1 MEERKNQRKKKGA
14 SLEKDEIEE
23 AKEREMEE
31 RKKEG
36 ASLEKDEIEEARE
49 REMEERKN
57 QRKKKVR
64 KKKEFK
70 LHLER
75 RREKRNKRG
84 ASLGRKTTRK
94 KENEKE
100 KIKEKGEERERE
112 KYIKIFPKRNAS
124 IPNTNVFRLWL
135 MIKQLL
141 TKTSSSRHGTGKVVV
156 TPKREKPA
164 QQPDGT
170 GRPERYAANGYH
182 VAHRVRRRGD
192 N

>member
-1 MEERKNQRKKKGA
+1 MIHLKRSRRK
-14 SLEKDEIEE
+14 L
-23 AKEREMEE
+23 
-31 RKKEG
+31 
-36 ASLEKDEIEEARE
+36 
-49 REMEERKN
+49 
-57 QRKKKVR
+57 
-64 KKKEFK
+64 
-70 LHLER
+70 
-75 RREKRNKRG
+75 RNKRRG
-84 ASLGRKTTRK
+84 ASLGEEEMKATRK

-170 GRPERYAANGYH
+170 GCPERYAANGYH
-182 VAHRVRRRGD
+182 VAHHMRRSGD